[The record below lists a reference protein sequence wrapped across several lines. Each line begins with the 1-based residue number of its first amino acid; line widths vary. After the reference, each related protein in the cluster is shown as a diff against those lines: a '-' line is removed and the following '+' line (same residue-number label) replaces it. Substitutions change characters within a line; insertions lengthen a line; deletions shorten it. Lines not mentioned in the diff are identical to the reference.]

1 MSNKHKCPIWET
13 PATIT
18 TGSRDGKNVNSSRA
32 GGEYFISGS
41 AHTLLATVTEQEK
54 TLLTSWLVKQRRLG
68 VSTPEITSYILD
80 EVKKEKPSSVHE
92 RADNLL
98 RYLNKKTELIGSV
111 IELRRNLADQMYGN
125 HGAGGYGETMAVL
138 LAWTGSQKPTEVITL
153 AEYCDEQNW
162 ITLNAPE
169 PTSPVG
175 DATLYELMLKPA
187 GYARLAELD
196 GTNPDSTQG
205 FIAMWFDPSMKKN
218 QEEGFE
224 RAIENS
230 GYRPLCINKKETI
243 NKIDDEIIA
252 EIRRSRFVVA
262 DFTSE
267 PDKPR
272 GGVYYEAGFAQGL
285 NIPVIWT
292 CHKDNIDHVHF
303 DTRQFNHIVWEK
315 ADDLRE
321 KLEIRIGA
329 VIGYGPL
336 EK

>member
-1 MSNKHKCPIWET
+1 MNGNGKCPIWGT
-13 PATIT
+13 TATDNAGQESGHYVT
-18 TGSRDGKNVNSSRA
+18 SLRA
-32 GGEYFISGS
+32 GGKYFIDDITAGPTLTS
-41 AHTLLATVTEQEK
+41 ATAREK
-54 TLLTSWLVKQRRLG
+54 VLLTTWLIEQRRLG
-68 VSTPEITSYILD
+68 TSCPRITGALFD
-80 EVKKEKPSSVHE
+80 DVKKMKLPSVHK
-92 RADNLL
+92 RAESLL
-98 RYLNKKTELIGSV
+98 LYLNRQSELKNKLIGYPHTFD
-111 IELRRNLADQMYGN
+111 LRNDPEKRHNTTN
-125 HGAGGYGETMAVL
+125 EF
-138 LAWTGSQKPTEVITL
+138 LAWTSSQETSEITYL
-153 AEYCDEQNW
+153 IQYCQQGNW
-162 ITLNAPE
+162 IAYGTQLTENSFKNGQVLDTL
-169 PTSPVG
+169 T
-175 DATLYELMLKPA
+175 LKPA
-187 GYARLAELD
+187 GYARLEKLD
-196 GTNPDSTQG
+196 GANPDSAQG

-292 CHKDNIDHVHF
+292 CHEDNIDHVHF
-303 DTRQFNHIVWEK
+303 DTRQFNHIVWET

-321 KLEIRIGA
+321 KLEKRIGA
-329 VIGYGPL
+329 VIGDGPL
-336 EK
+336 K